1 VRDCSGKPT
10 ERRHDERGLAAK
22 SPTPLLALLSLELG
36 FPATG
41 ARPNK
46 KNVLYLRGS
55 ISVLAVISYI
65 YPNAKMSMSNI
76 LEVRNVV
83 KTYGDYTALNNV
95 SLSVPKGSIYGLL
108 GPNGAGKTS
117 LIRIINQITMPDS
130 GEVFLDGEKL
140 QPHHIQ
146 HIGYLPEERG
156 LYKSMKVGEQ
166 CLYLAQLKGLSKTEA
181 KKQLDFW
188 FEKFGIEG
196 WWNKKI
202 EELSKGM
209 AQKVQFVVTV
219 LHKPKLLIFDEP
231 FSGFDPVNA
240 NIIKD
245 EILELKKQ
253 GSTIIFSTH
262 RMESVEEL
270 CDHIALIHKS
280 NKLIE
285 GKLTD
290 VKREFRTH
298 HFEVGILTANV
309 EGLMYDLTQKFT
321 VNPAEFKSLNDDL
334 KLEIGLGNANPN
346 ELLSLLTQRG
356 QVTHFVEKIPTAND
370 IFIKTVSQN

>member
-1 VRDCSGKPT
+1 
-10 ERRHDERGLAAK
+10 
-22 SPTPLLALLSLELG
+22 
-36 FPATG
+36 
-41 ARPNK
+41 
-46 KNVLYLRGS
+46 
-55 ISVLAVISYI
+55 
-65 YPNAKMSMSNI
+65 MSNI
-76 LEVRNVV
+76 LEVKNVV
-83 KTYGDYTALNNV
+83 KKYGNYVALNQV

-130 GEVFLDGEKL
+130 GEVILDGEKL
-140 QPHHIQ
+140 SPKHVQ

-166 CLYLAQLKGLSKTEA
+166 CLYLAQMKGLSKAEA
-181 KKQLDFW
+181 KIQLEYW
-188 FEKFGIEG
+188 FDRLEIQG

-202 EELSKGM
+202 QELSKGM
-209 AQKVQFVVTV
+209 AQKVQFVVCV

-240 NIIKD
+240 NVIKD

-270 CDHIALIHKS
+270 CDDIALIHES

-285 GKLTD
+285 GKLDD
-290 VKREFRTH
+290 VKREYRTNS
-298 HFEVGILTANV
+298 FEVGILSDNI
-309 EGLMYDLTQKFT
+309 EGLMFDITQKFQVSQT
-321 VNPAEFKSLNDDL
+321 NFKSLNNEL
-334 KLEIGLGNANPN
+334 KLEIQIGTATPN
-346 ELLSLLTQRG
+346 ELLNVLTQRG
-356 QVTHFVEKIPTAND
+356 QVTHFIEKIPSVTD
-370 IFIKTVSQN
+370 IFIQTVTK